1 MKRLLS
7 FLGISFF
14 AILIVAEVTNALQH
28 QQHIRVAGDEERTL
42 LAGHSL
48 IRRLTL
54 TGGIRFCHGGEPL
67 YVTTLAIKRLLDSG
81 LQASSIILSV
91 APQSFNKASHLRR
104 MEVKEFAI
112 EKDMELARSLSW
124 FQLLDPNLHLPRRW
138 QAMRWKLIPMYQPEM
153 APADSFFMPPES
165 LVAWRERIQ
174 NRWEQKFA
182 SEEYEEDWGW
192 DDCALENLQLLLH
205 HAQENNIPI
214 IGLITPQQRWS
225 WEQIPTDFEQM
236 WQSTLQ
242 DLDRQHELFHVVDLG
257 KSPALH
263 DRCFTD
269 PVHLSPEGSTALR
282 DTLEKIVAQIEG
294 MHTR

>member
-1 MKRLLS
+1 
-7 FLGISFF
+7 
-14 AILIVAEVTNALQH
+14 
-28 QQHIRVAGDEERTL
+28 
-42 LAGHSL
+42 
-48 IRRLTL
+48 
-54 TGGIRFCHGGEPL
+54 
-67 YVTTLAIKRLLDSG
+67 
-81 LQASSIILSV
+81 
-91 APQSFNKASHLRR
+91 
-104 MEVKEFAI
+104 
-112 EKDMELARSLSW
+112 
-124 FQLLDPNLHLPRRW
+124 
-138 QAMRWKLIPMYQPEM
+138 MRWKLIPMYQPEM

-269 PVHLSPEGSTALR
+269 PVHLSSEGSTALR